1 MPHYMLKT
9 KQDTYPQEH
18 VTMLNRRAIGAFP
31 NYETIESAL
40 RELNNSGFS
49 MNQVSVVGHDVHQHP
64 DLAAVHTSERMTN
77 ADSNHRDADQ
87 TKAEEGVRAGTVAG
101 GAVGGLTG
109 LLVGLGAVAIPG
121 IGPVMLAG
129 AAATAIASAI
139 SGSVIGGAAGSLVG
153 GLMGLNIPANQAK
166 GYSDRV
172 DRGEYLVVVEGSE
185 ADITQAGSTLAKHH
199 VSDWYTYD
207 LPVAAMPMK

>member
-1 MPHYMLKT
+1 M
-9 KQDTYPQEH
+9 
-18 VTMLNRRAIGAFP
+18 MLNRRAIGAFS
-31 NYETIESAL
+31 NYATIEAAL

-49 MNQVSVVGHDVHQHP
+49 MNQVSVVGHDVDQNTNI
-64 DLAAVHTSERMTN
+64 AGAHTTDRMINNDTT
-77 ADSNHRDADQ
+77 RDADQ

-185 ADITQAGSTLAKHH
+185 ADIAAAGMILAKHR

-207 LPVAAMPMK
+207 LPVESMMTK